1 MSLPKSAYRIFRE
14 EGIISLLTKSIRFSK
29 RQAILCQSNILE
41 KVQDMN
47 PNTTYV
53 TIPLSVTR
61 PKSISISGKY
71 AVIVGLGLSVVDISN
86 PENPKEVGTLPDTE
100 IVGGYGISINGD
112 YAYVTELQGGNLK
125 SVDISKPTNPSVVDT
140 LDIMSRGR
148 KVWTEDSYALVTTD
162 GTAGGEDPLFHS
174 VHINEPSNLKIAD
187 TLNHI
192 DFEYSFEVAVIN
204 NTALVCGR
212 GQGHLVQVDVS
223 DITSLSKSGTFTTNS
238 INYPYGI
245 VINQDDSKAFV
256 TTASSDNRV
265 VSLNVSN
272 PLNLSQLG
280 KHSSIQTRHCYG
292 IDMYDSGNK
301 IVFSARNSE
310 YVTKVDVSDPFDMN
324 QIGYIAT
331 SGRGL
336 GPYDSA
342 VTGGYTF
349 SVRRGSCEL
358 IVSDAYT

>member
-1 MSLPKSAYRIFRE
+1 MSLPKSAYRIFQE
-14 EGIISLLTKSIRFSK
+14 EGLTSLLMKSMQFSK

-41 KVQDMN
+41 KAQDLN

-53 TIPLSVTR
+53 TVPLSAAK
-61 PKSISISGKY
+61 PKSISITGQY
-71 AVIVGLGLSVVDISN
+71 AVIVGKGLSVVDISN

-112 YAYVTELQGGNLK
+112 YAYVTEHQGGNLK
-125 SVDISKPTNPSVVDT
+125 SVDISKPANPSVVDT
-140 LDIMSRGR
+140 LDIMTQGR
-148 KVWTEDSYALVTTD
+148 KVWVEDSYALVTTD
-162 GTAGGEDPLFHS
+162 GTADREDPLFHS
-174 VHINEPSNLKIAD
+174 VHINEPSNLRIAD
-187 TLNHI
+187 TLNHL
-192 DFEYSFEVAVIN
+192 DFEYSFEAAVID

-223 DITSLSKSGTFTTNS
+223 DIKSLSKSGTFTTDD

-245 VINQDDSKAFV
+245 VINYDDSKAFV

-265 VSLNVSN
+265 VSLDVSN
-272 PLNLSQLG
+272 PLNISQLG
-280 KHSSIQTRHCYG
+280 THNSIQTRHCYG

-310 YVTKVDVSDPFDMN
+310 YVTTVDVSDPFDMN

-342 VTGGYTF
+342 VAGSYTF
-349 SVRRGSCEL
+349 SVRRGSNEL
-358 IVSDAYT
+358 IVSNAYK